1 MAPDGQRIV
10 DQRGEFTDER
20 REMERKADL
29 VETTAREQ
37 RSHEPSTRF
46 WGSRYAQAGPLLA
59 LFAGLFTL
67 AIRTWPIATPQGRGT
82 IGTAWFICATIAGA
96 MYVAG
101 FFLSDRHWK
110 RARMVLVS
118 AALLHLVVG
127 FLAATQ
133 VDAQEVAPA
142 WRSLFFDAAPAV
154 AALIAAFLIGPRP
167 ESTASRELLGCPSPF
182 CIPPMVGPCESPS
195 RPGPWTEV
203 HVYSRSLRDSGVS
216 AAPQSTGR
224 AIGPDVGLA
233 GHRSRSRSRSDR
245 RW

>member
-1 MAPDGQRIV
+1 MTAPSRNSGRNEESERAAVDADRPLADRPTFERGGDRVAPDGQRIV
-10 DQRGEFTDER
+10 DQSGEFADER

-29 VETTAREQ
+29 VETTSREQ

-46 WGSRYAQAGPLLA
+46 WGSRYAQVGPLLA

-82 IGTAWFICATIAGA
+82 VGTAWFICATLAGA

-127 FLAATQ
+127 FLAAMQ
-133 VDAQEVAPA
+133 VDAQEVTPA

-154 AALIAAFLIGPRP
+154 AALIASFLIGP
-167 ESTASRELLGCPSPF
+167 A
-182 CIPPMVGPCESPS
+182 
-195 RPGPWTEV
+195 PGE
-203 HVYSRSLRDSGVS
+203 RSE
-216 AAPQSTGR
+216 
-224 AIGPDVGLA
+224 
-233 GHRSRSRSRSDR
+233 
-245 RW
+245 